1 MKFTGNAKSDPNS
14 CFPAGDQFLTCTY
27 VQDKDKDG
35 NDLKSKAGND
45 MWILELTVAEGDH
58 KDRKLWFYLVWLPP
72 GAAGHGMILKA
83 LKAFGLD
90 PEGENDIQPDHL
102 LNVTVKAFVK
112 IDESEGYEP
121 KNAIG
126 KWFSPDELV
135 KPAPF
140 GSGTAQEPEKVPAG
154 ATDFK
159 EGQGSADPAKPPAQ
173 PPKKKSLWGKK

>member
-14 CFPAGDQFLTCTY
+14 CFAVGDRYLTCTY
-27 VQDKDKDG
+27 VQYKDEHGKP
-35 NDLKSKAGND
+35 LKSKANND
-45 MWILELTVAEGDH
+45 MWILELTVAEDPD
-58 KDRKLWFYLVWLPP
+58 KNRKMWHYLVWLKA
-72 GAAGHGMILKA
+72 GAGGHGMTLKC

-121 KNAIG
+121 KNVIG

-140 GSGTAQEPEKVPAG
+140 GNGTAQEPEKLPVG
-154 ATDFK
+154 ATDFPPA
-159 EGQGSADPAKPPAQ
+159 EQQATAKPPVQA
-173 PPKKKSLWGKK
+173 PKKKSLWGKK